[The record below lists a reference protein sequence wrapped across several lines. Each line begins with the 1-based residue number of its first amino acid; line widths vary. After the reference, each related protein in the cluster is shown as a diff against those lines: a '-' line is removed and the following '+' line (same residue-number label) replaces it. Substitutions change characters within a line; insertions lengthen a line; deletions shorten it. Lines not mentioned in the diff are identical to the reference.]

1 MKRLEPEVIDY
12 YDNEVI
18 MMIAEKYGMN
28 YMEALKAFVIS
39 NTHEFLENEDY
50 GMTEFGAK
58 AIFEIWECEKITGD
72 PKKSIYIRGE

>member
-18 MMIAEKYGMN
+18 MMIAEKYDMN
-28 YMEALKAFVIS
+28 YMEALKSFVIS
-39 NTHEFLENEDY
+39 NTHELLENEDY

-58 AIFEIWECEKITGD
+58 AIFEIWECEKVTGD